1 MRAAETLPEMSINA
15 RQEKRETA
23 RVPADLRV
31 RSTSAGELLE
41 LNVVNLSLGGA
52 YCGSPRAIEPMTR
65 LEVILDLPG
74 SGAVSIPV
82 AAQAV
87 VVRMDRADRHAAP
100 HPYLLALW
108 FQRMTDHDRARLRRF
123 LGQDGN

>member
-1 MRAAETLPEMSINA
+1 MSVRAK
-15 RQEKRETA
+15 REKREA
-23 RVPADLRV
+23 VRVPADLRV
-31 RSTSAGELLE
+31 RSAAGGALLE
-41 LNVVNLSLGGA
+41 LNVFNLSLGGA
-52 YCGSPRAIEPMTR
+52 YCGSSRAIEPMTR

-74 SGAVSIPV
+74 AGAASIPV

-87 VVRMDRADRHAAP
+87 VVRMDRAGRRTADARR

-108 FQRMTDHDRARLRRF
+108 FQRMTDHDRARLRHF

>member
-1 MRAAETLPEMSINA
+1 MPIKAKE
-15 RQEKRETA
+15 EKRETA

-31 RSTSAGELLE
+31 RSTAAGELLE
-41 LNVVNLSLGGA
+41 LSVVNLSLGGA

-87 VVRMDRADRHAAP
+87 VVRMHRAERLASP
-100 HPYLLALW
+100 HPFLLALW
-108 FQRMTDHDRARLRRF
+108 FQRMTDSDRARLRRF

>member
-1 MRAAETLPEMSINA
+1 MSVKAKRDN
-15 RQEKRETA
+15 RQSV

-31 RSTSAGELLE
+31 HSTAAGDLLE

-52 YCGSPRAIEPMTR
+52 YCGSPRPIEPMTR

-74 SGAVSIPV
+74 PGTASIPV

-87 VVRMDRADRHAAP
+87 VVRIDRPSRLAAHGAR

-108 FQRMTDHDRARLRRF
+108 FQRMTDSDRARLRRF

>member
-1 MRAAETLPEMSINA
+1 MSA
-15 RQEKRETA
+15 KTKHEKRETA

-31 RSTSAGELLE
+31 RSTAAGELLE

-52 YCGSPRAIEPMTR
+52 YCGSSRPIEPMTR

-74 SGAVSIPV
+74 YGAASIPV

-87 VVRMDRADRHAAP
+87 VVRMDRAGRLAAHAAQ

-123 LGQDGN
+123 LGQDGT

>member
-1 MRAAETLPEMSINA
+1 MSVKA
-15 RQEKRETA
+15 KDEKRETP

-31 RSTSAGELLE
+31 HSTAAGELLE

-52 YCGSPRAIEPMTR
+52 YCGSSRPIEPMTR

-74 SGAVSIPV
+74 SGAASIPV
-82 AAQAV
+82 AAQA
-87 VVRMDRADRHAAP
+87 AQ

-123 LGQDGN
+123 LGQDDN

>member
-1 MRAAETLPEMSINA
+1 MSVKS
-15 RQEKRETA
+15 REEKREAA
-23 RVPADLRV
+23 RVAADLRV

-41 LNVVNLSLGGA
+41 LNVVNLSVGGA

-65 LEVILDLPG
+65 LEVIFDLPG

-87 VVRMDRADRHAAP
+87 VVRMDRAARRTAP
-100 HPYLLALW
+100 HPFLLALW

>member
-1 MRAAETLPEMSINA
+1 MSVKAN
-15 RQEKRETA
+15 RDNRESV
-23 RVPADLRV
+23 RVQADLRV
-31 RSTSAGELLE
+31 RSAAAGNLLE

-52 YCGSPRAIEPMTR
+52 YCGSTRAIEPMTR

-74 SGAVSIPV
+74 GGTASYPV

-87 VVRMDRADRHAAP
+87 VVRMDRERRLGEHGARY
-100 HPYLLALW
+100 PYLLALW